1 MTRIVGIG
9 DSWMARYSDTL
20 RADADPLG
28 LLGLLDPAR
37 FFPVNLA
44 VSGSTA
50 EQWANN
56 FGSRLAQA
64 MALFDECDC
73 YAVSLGGNDARTYI
87 DAHSDGGATITQT
100 ERERG
105 VGSLIGV
112 LSKLRATGKRVIVM
126 QYSNPYPS
134 DLATACGV
142 DILNMG
148 IRHAAR
154 RAGIKDADMICS
166 ATVLSAPGM
175 MSGLGIHP
183 KDPDGYAALAKLI
196 EGMFP

>member
-1 MTRIVGIG
+1 MIRIVGIG
-9 DSWMARYSDTL
+9 DSWMARYSDVL
-20 RADADPLG
+20 KADADPSG
-28 LLGLLDPAR
+28 MLGLLDPAR

-50 EQWANN
+50 EQWSNN
-56 FGSRLAQA
+56 FGGRLSQA
-64 MALFDECDC
+64 VALAPECDC
-73 YAVSLGGNDARTYI
+73 YVVSLGGNDAMAYI
-87 DAHSDGGATITQT
+87 DAGSDGGIAITQT

-105 VGSLIGV
+105 LESLRGI
-112 LSKLRATGKRVIVM
+112 LSNLRSTGKRVLVM

-134 DLATACGV
+134 NLATACGV

-148 IRHAAR
+148 IRHAAH

>member
-1 MTRIVGIG
+1 MIRIVGIG
-9 DSWMARYSDTL
+9 DSWMARYSDIL
-20 RADADPLG
+20 QADASPSG
-28 LLGLLDPAR
+28 LLGLLDPSR
-37 FFPVNLA
+37 FSAVNLA

-50 EQWANN
+50 EQWADN
-56 FGSRLAQA
+56 FEGRLEKAV
-64 MALFDECDC
+64 ALAPECDC
-73 YAVSLGGNDARTYI
+73 YAVSLGGNDARAYI
-87 DAHSDGGATITQT
+87 DAHSDGGAAITQT

-112 LSKLRATGKRVIVM
+112 LSNLRSTGKRVIVM

-142 DILNMG
+142 DVLNMG
-148 IRHAAR
+148 IRHAAH
-154 RAGIKDADMICS
+154 RAGIKDADMIYS

-175 MSGLGIHP
+175 MSGIGIHP
-183 KDPDGYAALAKLI
+183 KDPDGYTVLAKLI